1 MNVLVKLSNLE
12 KSSFLTRSA
21 CEFDTLLWYGP
32 YKMLAVALL
41 VIKVAFYFQ
50 REIPTRNLSPVD
62 SVKHATAWVEEEN
75 ITPRLE
81 QAVLQEFTSGKL
93 ALLKEEAEEAAV
105 RLVKIVKDLEPVG
118 IVEGSEI
125 S

>member
-1 MNVLVKLSNLE
+1 M
-12 KSSFLTRSA
+12 SSIHFCGTGHIK
-21 CEFDTLLWYGP
+21 CW
-32 YKMLAVALL
+32 AVALL

-62 SVKHATAWVEEEN
+62 SVKRATAWVEEEN

-105 RLVKIVKDLEPVG
+105 RLLKIVKDFEPVG